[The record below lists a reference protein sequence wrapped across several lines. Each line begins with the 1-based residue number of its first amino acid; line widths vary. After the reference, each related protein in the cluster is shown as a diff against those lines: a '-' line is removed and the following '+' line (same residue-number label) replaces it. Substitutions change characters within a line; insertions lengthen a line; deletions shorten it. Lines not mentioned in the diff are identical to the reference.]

1 MIRILLDLLA
11 LVFSARASG
20 AARVDLGRADGVVA
34 GIDKWLMCEQ
44 RDDGKLRFSQ
54 LDQVNAASVGQL
66 GLE

>member
-1 MIRILLDLLA
+1 MIRILLGLLA

-34 GIDKWLMCEQ
+34 GIDKWLMCG
-44 RDDGKLRFSQ
+44 RDDGELRFSQ